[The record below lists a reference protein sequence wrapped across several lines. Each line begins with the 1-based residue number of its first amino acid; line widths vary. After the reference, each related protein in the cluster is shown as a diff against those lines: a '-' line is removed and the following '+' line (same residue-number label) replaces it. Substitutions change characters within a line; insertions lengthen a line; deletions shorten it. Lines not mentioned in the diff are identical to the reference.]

1 MKSFSKS
8 KRNTIVDRKTFSWIA
23 KESPSLIVTIFISKL
38 IQAIES
44 YILVWFLTVSLSSRN
59 FLAFFS
65 IMLVLEM
72 SQRLLQHFSKGETKR
87 LRLSFLKQIALKRIE
102 LSFDEKCDAKSQKL
116 MDYQSQNGG
125 PMLNAVTLVERFLS
139 KICALLLALAVV
151 LQRPIPV
158 FVISAAVCC
167 VSALLSRILVTQ
179 DELCARRLEAEME
192 VLSQNNRKGDYYY
205 SLLSSELSRMKSLK
219 CYNAKGFVESKY
231 ASFMDPMIRL
241 FARNDKKKH
250 CLGLFEALLSICL
263 GILGYLAACFFIYE
277 GFKLDLMLALSMTSL
292 ASISLSFFRNN
303 AEVKENNQRASAF
316 FDFMS
321 QEKKA
326 PQWEEAE
333 KSIALALEGCSFNYP
348 NGQEAI
354 KDVTIELEKGKTYC
368 LVGPNGAGK
377 TTLVKI
383 MLGLLEPAKGRRFKT
398 GSLSFIPYCVQN
410 GQALSF
416 TVAQNLSMK
425 STVDEDKARQKLLD
439 MDLDLSLSEKLGNDY
454 GQLGRNLSG
463 GNEQRLLCSRA
474 MYFSDDLLVMDEPA
488 SSLDAYAEELL
499 YRKALGR
506 EKKRTCLLVSHRLAS
521 AYFAD
526 LVIVMNKGS
535 IEAIGSHDELLEKSP
550 TYRALYEA
558 QKEHYRA

>member
-44 YILVWFLTVSLSSRN
+44 YMLVWFLTISFSLRN
-59 FLAFFS
+59 FLFFFS
-65 IMLVLEM
+65 MMLILEE
-72 SQRLLQHFSKGETKR
+72 SQRLLQHYSKGESKR
-87 LRLSFLKQIALKRIE
+87 LRISFFKQIALKRIE
-102 LSFDEKCDAKSQKL
+102 LSFDEKCDARSQKL

-125 PMLNAVTLVERFLS
+125 PMLNAVSLIERFLS
-139 KICALLLALAVV
+139 KVCALLLVLAVV
-151 LQRPIPV
+151 LQRPIQV
-158 FVISAAVCC
+158 LVISAAVCC
-167 VSALLSRILVTQ
+167 VSALLSLILVNQ
-179 DELCARRLEAEME
+179 DELCAKRLEAEME
-192 VLSQNNRKGDYYY
+192 VLSRNNRKGDYYF

-219 CYNAKGFVESKY
+219 CYNANGFVEGKY
-231 ASFMDPMIRL
+231 ASFMDPMIKL
-241 FARNDKKKH
+241 FARNDKKKL
-250 CLGLFEALLSICL
+250 CLGLIEALFSISL
-263 GILGYLAACFFIYE
+263 GILGYLASCFLIYD

-321 QEKKA
+321 QEKKV
-326 PQWEEAE
+326 PQWESSEE
-333 KSIALALEGCSFNYP
+333 PIALGLEGCSFKYP

-354 KDVTIELEKGKTYC
+354 RDVTIGLEKGRTYC

-383 MLGLLEPAKGRRFKT
+383 MLGLLEPTKGRRFK
-398 GSLSFIPYCVQN
+398 SSALSFIPYCVQN

-425 STVDEDKARQKLLD
+425 NTVDEDKAREKLLD
-439 MDLDLSLSEKLGNDY
+439 MDLDLSLSEKLGKDY
-454 GQLGRNLSG
+454 GQAGISLSG

-474 MYFSDDLLVMDEPA
+474 MYFSDVLLVMDEPA

-499 YRKALGR
+499 YRRALGK
-506 EKKRTCLLVSHRLAS
+506 EQKRTCLLVSHRLAS

-526 LVIVMNKGS
+526 IVIVMSNGS
-535 IEAIGSHDELLEKSP
+535 IEAVGSHEELLEKSP

-558 QKEHYRA
+558 QKQHYRA